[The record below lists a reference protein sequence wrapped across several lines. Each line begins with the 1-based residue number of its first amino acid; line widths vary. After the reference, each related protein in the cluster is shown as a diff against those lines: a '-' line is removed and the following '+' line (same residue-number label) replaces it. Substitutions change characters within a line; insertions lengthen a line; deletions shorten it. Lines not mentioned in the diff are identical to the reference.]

1 MLTDYI
7 VNEFLKR
14 LGGLLS
20 NSGYC
25 YIGLSSTPPNVAG
38 GGITEPVGNGY
49 NRVLFG
55 CNSSGSS
62 LSNHAIIDDDGVLTN
77 KDIIYFGEAT
87 GDWGTLTHYC
97 LFSGATGGTLL
108 AYGELTKPISPT
120 NETVPLIREG
130 EIKITLS
137 RGE

>member
-14 LGGLLS
+14 LGGLLANQGS
-20 NSGYC
+20 C
-25 YIGLSSTPPNVAG
+25 YIGLSSTEPNVAG

-49 NRVLFG
+49 ARALFG
-55 CNSSGSS
+55 TNNSSYGT
-62 LSNHAIIDDDGVLTN
+62 NHAEINDNKELTN

-87 GDWGTLTHYC
+87 GNWGTLTHYC
-97 LFSGATGGTLL
+97 LFSAATGGNLL
-108 AYGELTKPISPT
+108 AYGALTSPIAPV
-120 NETVPLIREG
+120 NGTVPLIRAG
-130 EIKITLS
+130 EIKITLA